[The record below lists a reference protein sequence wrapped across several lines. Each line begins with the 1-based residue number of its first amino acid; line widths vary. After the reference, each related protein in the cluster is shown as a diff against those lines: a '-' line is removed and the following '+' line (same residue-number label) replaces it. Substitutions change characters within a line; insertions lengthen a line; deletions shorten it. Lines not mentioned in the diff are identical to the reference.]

1 MVLAGCL
8 TGLSLTGCSSKGNSS
23 DVGNDSSN
31 TPEGKT
37 KLKAIIV
44 KHSLTKDVTQMKWL
58 AEIEEKANV
67 EIEWQQI
74 SADWDQKKSALF
86 ASGEIPD
93 LLFNA
98 TSNSDFVQFNG
109 LFEDLGPLIEK
120 DAPNIQKMFSEHPEL
135 KNACYS
141 N

>member
-98 TSNSDFVQFNG
+98 TSNSDFCTIQRVVRG
-109 LFEDLGPLIEK
+109 SGPA
-120 DAPNIQKMFSEHPEL
+120 D
-135 KNACYS
+135 
-141 N
+141 

>member
-1 MVLAGCL
+1 MLAGAL
-8 TGLSLTGCSSKGNSS
+8 AGLSLTGCSSKGNSP
-23 DVGNDSSN
+23 DAGNDGSN

-86 ASGEIPD
+86 ASGEIRICCSMRP
-93 LLFNA
+93 LTPILY
-98 TSNSDFVQFNG
+98 NSTG
-109 LFEDLGPLIEK
+109 CSRIW
-120 DAPNIQKMFSEHPEL
+120 AR
-135 KNACYS
+135 
-141 N
+141 